1 MKPSF
6 KLALKAG
13 LATIPLVSYSAMA
26 SEKNTIPGYVTDS
39 QGVIVRTGFGECWH
53 TERWKPGMAV
63 PGCDG
68 YVAAVEPE
76 PVPPE
81 PVPPEPEPVPAEE
94 HLTLSNDGLFDFNK
108 AQLRL
113 DIREKLDGLIENVKT
128 FATVDRV
135 VVTGHADRLGSDS
148 YNMKLSRKRA
158 EAVRDYLQDREI
170 ADPSKIEV
178 DARGESEPV
187 EECDGVRSRKKLI
200 SCLAPNRRVQID
212 VTGTKVQ

>member
-26 SEKNTIPGYVTDS
+26 TEKPIPGYVTDS

-53 TERWKPGMAV
+53 TDRWKPGMAV

-68 YVAAVEPE
+68 YVAATEPE
-76 PVPPE
+76 APPPE
-81 PVPPEPEPVPAEE
+81 ETRQIVPAEE
-94 HLTLSNDGLFDFNK
+94 HLTLSDDGSGEALFDFNK

-113 DIREKLDGLIENVKT
+113 DSREKLDGLIEHVKT

-148 YNMKLSRKRA
+148 YNMKLSRRRA

-170 ADPSKIEV
+170 ADTSKIEV

-187 EECDGVRSRKKLI
+187 VECDGVRSRKKLI
-200 SCLAPNRRVQID
+200 SCLAPNRRVQVD